1 MSLKNTHKAPDSE
14 VIALNCLTFLAEDG
28 ERLGRFLAL
37 SGVSPA
43 TLRAQAREPS
53 FLAGVLD
60 YLLSDE
66 KLLLEFSAA
75 QELKPEAVIRAR
87 SRLPGAAPC

>member
-37 SGVSPA
+37 SGVSPQS
-43 TLRAQAREPS
+43 LRAQAREPS

-66 KLLLEFSAA
+66 KLLLEFSAT
-75 QELKPEAVIRAR
+75 QDLKPEAVISARA
-87 SRLPGAAPC
+87 RLPGAASC